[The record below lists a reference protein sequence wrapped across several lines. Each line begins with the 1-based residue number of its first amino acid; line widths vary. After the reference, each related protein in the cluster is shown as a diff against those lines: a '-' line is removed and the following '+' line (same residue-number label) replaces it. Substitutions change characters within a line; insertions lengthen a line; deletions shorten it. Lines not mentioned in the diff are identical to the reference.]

1 MQKTIATLALL
12 TAAALVVPSAQAR
25 APGYLKLGDIKGES
39 GVRVASGDVNG
50 ARRQDSDRRN
60 AKRIPIEQRSGASG
74 RDVTR
79 TTPPQSDIVTGAGAG
94 AGPHI
99 QAPPTRPQPAL
110 LVPAIQKA
118 Q

>member
-1 MQKTIATLALL
+1 MNKTIATLALL
-12 TAAALVVPSAQAR
+12 TAATLAATSAQAR
-25 APGYLKLGDIKGES
+25 APVYMKFEGIKGES
-39 GVRVASGDVNG
+39 GVRVATGDING
-50 ARRQDSDRRN
+50 ARSDDSN
-60 AKRIPIEQRSGASG
+60 KRSGARG

-99 QAPPTRPQPAL
+99 QARPTRPQPAL